1 MGNKETHTEKAKKK
15 MMYTN
20 AFVLSLL
27 GLTTA
32 GRKLSAAK
40 MGDYLEYV
48 GAYEKNYKD
57 NSEFMDHFGLYL
69 DNDDYI
75 NECNYNAEHTD
86 EHDPVYCG
94 HNQFSDWTE
103 DEYLGMLGFV
113 GNESEEE
120 DYSDSDDANSEDEG
134 VFLSSSGGL

>member
-1 MGNKETHTEKAKKK
+1 MI
-15 MMYTN
+15 YSN
-20 AFVLSLL
+20 AIVLGLL
-27 GLTTA
+27 GLTA
-32 GRKLSAAK
+32 AARKLSADDNKK
-40 MGDYLEYV
+40 MGDYLGYV
-48 GAYEKNYKD
+48 GAYEKDYKD
-57 NSEFMDHFGLYL
+57 NSEFIDHFGMYL

-86 EHDPVYCG
+86 EHDPVICG

-103 DEYLGMLGFV
+103 DEYLGMLGYV